1 MGSPGFAAKMSEVIR
16 KHGML
21 SGGETVIV
29 GLSGGPDSV
38 CLLHVLHGLS
48 EKLRLTLHA
57 VYVNHNL
64 RPEEVPAEIAL
75 CEGLCAKLGV
85 QLQVKSVDVRGHAAA
100 GRLNLHE
107 AARQLRYQAFD
118 EAAFTVNAGRI
129 ALGHNADDQAETLFM
144 RLMRGA
150 GPRGLAGIPPVR
162 GRIIRPLIDI
172 PRPDI
177 ERYLADAGI
186 TYFTDSS
193 NLKTHYFRNAIR
205 RELMPVIRRLAP
217 SAVTAMLHTMDILR
231 EEERYFEILVTKTL
245 MKMISRKT
253 EKRIELFMLPME
265 SMEIVLLRRVLR
277 RAISE
282 TRGLSG
288 IGFVHIED
296 IMRLVKEGTSGDRIY
311 LPRGIRV
318 IREYSLLV
326 ITAEPPAVLLQA
338 EVQGPGDVVLR
349 EAGLVLRIG
358 IDESEGAPPEGRY
371 AVVLD
376 ADKVRFPL
384 TVRRRRDGDFFFPL
398 GFGKRKKLQDFFV
411 DEKVP
416 RDERDA
422 VPVVESSGDIV
433 WVAGYRGD
441 ERFRVSGDT
450 KKFLRLAIVKD
461 NF

>member
-1 MGSPGFAAKMSEVIR
+1 
-16 KHGML
+16 ML
-21 SGGETVIV
+21 AGGETVIV

-38 CLLHVLHGLS
+38 CLLHVLHSLS
-48 EKLRLTLHA
+48 EGLRLNVHA

-75 CEGLCAKLGV
+75 CEGLCAMLGV
-85 QLQVKSVDVRGHAAA
+85 QLQVKSVDVRGQAAA

-107 AARQLRYQAFD
+107 AARQVRYQAFD
-118 EAAFTVNAGRI
+118 DAAFTVNADRI
-129 ALGHNADDQAETLFM
+129 ALGHNADDQAETLLM

-172 PRPDI
+172 PRPEI

-186 TYFTDSS
+186 TFVTDSS
-193 NLKTHYFRNAIR
+193 NLKTDYFRNIVR
-205 RELMPVIRRLAP
+205 RELMPVVRRLAP
-217 SAVTAMLHTMDILR
+217 SAVTTMLHTMDILR
-231 EEERYFEILVTKTL
+231 EEERYFEIMVTKTL

-253 EKRIELFMLPME
+253 ESRIELFMLPME
-265 SMEIVLLRRVLR
+265 TMEPVLLRRVLR

-296 IMRLVKEGTSGDRIY
+296 IMRLVKGGSSGDRID

-326 ITAEPPAVLLQA
+326 ITAEPPAVLSP
-338 EVQGPGDVVLR
+338 VDVKGPGDVVLR
-349 EAGLVLRIG
+349 EAGLVLRVG
-358 IDESEGAPPEGRY
+358 LDETEGEPAEGRY

-376 ADKVRFPL
+376 AEKARFPL

-422 VPVVESSGDIV
+422 VPVIESGGDIV
-433 WVAGYRGD
+433 WVAGYRAD
-441 ERFRVSGDT
+441 ERFRISDGT
-450 KKFLRLAIVKD
+450 KKFLRLAIVKG